1 MPNIIVEDGKWL
13 VRKEIDAAGTVRN
26 TLQTQN
32 HFLDKDIVIETIT
45 PEGAL
50 GAGTGSVEATD
61 SVGLLGTAAA
71 TAPASGPYVKVSGEA
86 NVAVATEGYLE
97 EGVNVDAPI
106 ADVYYPIAEGTQAVT
121 GGALSA
127 GNGTTALASDGLSDG
142 TAVDATKKIVLSET
156 NAAGYYELEASGKGL
171 VNRAAINK
179 QQTAAGYMAAD
190 AAPVEQ
196 IAADSLESNEAKK
209 KYYVKQSTLS
219 ATEVTSSN
227 VDQTVTIGDG
237 YHHEVRTVTVKAM
250 EEVTPT
256 TSIANTGM
264 STYFD
269 PATQASHEV
278 AITPQYSNAAGYVP
292 AHTDQNNGGVEYYDI
307 KKTEITKTD
316 ASASGTSATLATAS
330 VGTGWIEAETIN
342 SATFANSATAG
353 KTYVDISDTT
363 AAPVL
368 VAGDALYINAG
379 YTGDMKISLSKLVP
393 DGSDVGTHDDYILSG
408 HSAYNND
415 GVLVAGSIPTYQGAY
430 IVG

>member
-61 SVGLLGTAAA
+61 SVGLLGTAAT
-71 TAPASGPYVKVSGEA
+71 TAPAGPYVKVSGAA

-106 ADVYYPIAEGTQAVT
+106 DDVYYPIAEGTQAVT

-142 TAVDATKKIVLSET
+142 TAVDA
-156 NAAGYYELEASGKGL
+156 
-171 VNRAAINK
+171 
-179 QQTAAGYMAAD
+179 AAGYMAAD
-190 AAPVEQ
+190 ATPVEQ

-256 TSIANTGM
+256 TSLANTGM

-278 AITPQYSNAAGYVP
+278 AITPQYTNTAGYVA

-307 KKTEITKTD
+307 KKTNITKTD

-379 YTGDMKISLSKLVP
+379 YTGDMKINLSKLVP
-393 DGSDVGTHDDYILSG
+393 DGSDVGTHDEYILSG

>member
-1 MPNIIVEDGKWL
+1 
-13 VRKEIDAAGTVRN
+13 
-26 TLQTQN
+26 
-32 HFLDKDIVIETIT
+32 
-45 PEGAL
+45 
-50 GAGTGSVEATD
+50 
-61 SVGLLGTAAA
+61 
-71 TAPASGPYVKVSGEA
+71 
-86 NVAVATEGYLE
+86 
-97 EGVNVDAPI
+97 
-106 ADVYYPIAEGTQAVT
+106 
-121 GGALSA
+121 
-127 GNGTTALASDGLSDG
+127 
-142 TAVDATKKIVLSET
+142 
-156 NAAGYYELEASGKGL
+156 
-171 VNRAAINK
+171 
-179 QQTAAGYMAAD
+179 MAAD
-190 AAPVEQ
+190 ATPVEQ

-256 TSIANTGM
+256 TSLANTGM

-278 AITPQYSNAAGYVP
+278 AITPQYTNTAGYVA

-316 ASASGTSATLATAS
+316 ASASGTSAILATAS

-379 YTGDMKISLSKLVP
+379 YTGDMEINLSKLVP